1 MSAPGE
7 FGPHLATAALIETG
21 RGSSLG
27 SAVGPMGRTA
37 PHLSLKARQHTL
49 ARAVGCEGIGLHSGR
64 PVEMRLLPSADDS
77 GIRFRRT
84 DVPAAKA
91 EIAARWDS
99 VVDTKLC
106 TVLGNRHGTR
116 LATVE
121 HLMAALSGAGID
133 NATIEIDGPEIP
145 AMDGSAAPFL
155 DLIAAAGTAEQT
167 TVRRAVRILKP
178 VSIEEGDKRVSLVP
192 ADEFRVGVAI
202 DFPNRAIAR
211 QAVRCAVRRDVF
223 RRDFAAARTFG
234 FFEEVAELQAAGYA
248 RGGSLENAVVICG
261 QKVMNPE
268 GLRFPDE
275 FVRHKTLDAI
285 GDLYLA
291 GAPILG
297 QFDGVCS
304 GHTLNNR
311 LLRAL
316 FADPTAWK
324 WEPEPAAAPNRGLH

>member
-1 MSAPGE
+1 
-7 FGPHLATAALIETG
+7 
-21 RGSSLG
+21 
-27 SAVGPMGRTA
+27 
-37 PHLSLKARQHTL
+37 
-49 ARAVGCEGIGLHSGR
+49 
-64 PVEMRLLPSADDS
+64 MRLIPATDDS

-178 VSIEEGDKRVSLVP
+178 VSIEDGDKRVSLAP
-192 ADEFRVGVAI
+192 AGEFRVGVA
-202 DFPNRAIAR
+202 
-211 QAVRCAVRRDVF
+211 
-223 RRDFAAARTFG
+223 
-234 FFEEVAELQAAGYA
+234 
-248 RGGSLENAVVICG
+248 
-261 QKVMNPE
+261 
-268 GLRFPDE
+268 
-275 FVRHKTLDAI
+275 
-285 GDLYLA
+285 
-291 GAPILG
+291 
-297 QFDGVCS
+297 
-304 GHTLNNR
+304 
-311 LLRAL
+311 
-316 FADPTAWK
+316 
-324 WEPEPAAAPNRGLH
+324 